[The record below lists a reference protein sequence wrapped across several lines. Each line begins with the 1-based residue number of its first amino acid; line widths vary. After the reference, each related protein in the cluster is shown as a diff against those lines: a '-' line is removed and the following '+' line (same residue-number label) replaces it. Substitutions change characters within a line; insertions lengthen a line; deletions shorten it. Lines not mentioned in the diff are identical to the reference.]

1 MAAPKLV
8 LVNETISELK
18 ALLKSTKPI
27 FVPRLRML
35 IEIKKHE
42 TAGISKRDLADLVGV
57 NHNSIQSWRS
67 IYSNGGIKALI
78 SHRKTGYKKSI
89 FTKEEHLAIKEKLH
103 NPENGIRG
111 YKELLQWV
119 EKELGKDCKYNTL
132 LKYCTKNFGSSIKV
146 ARKSHVKKDEEAV
159 NSFKKTSKITVKT

>member
-8 LVNETISELK
+8 SVNESISELK
-18 ALLKSTKPI
+18 AFMKSSKPF
-27 FVPRLRML
+27 FVPRIRML

-42 TAGISKRDLADLVGV
+42 STGISKRDLADLVGV

-67 IYSNGGIKALI
+67 IYSKGGIKSLL

-89 FTKEEHLAIKEKLH
+89 FTKEEHQAIKEKLH
-103 NPENGIRG
+103 DPENGIRG

-119 EKELGKDCKYNTL
+119 ENQLGKDCKYNTL
-132 LKYCTKNFGSSIKV
+132 LKYCTRNFGSSIKV
-146 ARKSHVKKDEEAV
+146 ARKSHIKKDEEAV
-159 NSFKKTSKITVKT
+159 DSFKKTSKTTAKT